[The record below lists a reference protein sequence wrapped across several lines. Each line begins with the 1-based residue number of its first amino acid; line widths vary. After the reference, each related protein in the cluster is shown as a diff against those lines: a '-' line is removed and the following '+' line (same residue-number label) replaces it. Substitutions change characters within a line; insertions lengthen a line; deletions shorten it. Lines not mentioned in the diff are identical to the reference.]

1 MIRRWIGRPG
11 QSLFHRTI
19 STVVLAFIL
28 IESILIA
35 ATVNYIVLPMAKRST
50 DDLSALLVLSA
61 QTWVELPPNTRPDFE
76 RELADKHH
84 FLIFDVTQPLSST
97 PRFRPYIALLEN
109 ALSVRTGEAIS
120 IKTTHFETAWYWAE
134 IHTGGQLIRIGFSS
148 DRLNMN
154 PPKLLV
160 LVFIVTVLLSLLTA
174 WVLARR
180 ITQPLASFS
189 EAAQRVGDGDIPDA
203 LPETGIKELTGFAN
217 AFNRM
222 VWQVRALLASRTTM
236 LAGISHDLRTPL
248 ARMRLAIEML
258 PENSAPVLIDH
269 LKKDLA
275 QMDQL
280 IGEFLTLSRDLGK
293 ETPQSIELN
302 TFIEELVAEINYGGG
317 AIEFSA
323 QSPLVVQAGP
333 LALRRIVN
341 NLMSNALR
349 YGEGNPIEIAFEIRS
364 KQVLIQIKDRGL
376 GIPQAEL
383 ENVFRPFYRLESS
396 RNTET
401 GGSGLG
407 LALCRQLAEANGWKI
422 ELLPRE
428 GGGITAQLS
437 VPLTKVE

>member
-1 MIRRWIGRPG
+1 
-11 QSLFHRTI
+11 
-19 STVVLAFIL
+19 
-28 IESILIA
+28 
-35 ATVNYIVLPMAKRST
+35 
-50 DDLSALLVLSA
+50 
-61 QTWVELPPNTRPDFE
+61 
-76 RELADKHH
+76 
-84 FLIFDVTQPLSST
+84 
-97 PRFRPYIALLEN
+97 
-109 ALSVRTGEAIS
+109 
-120 IKTTHFETAWYWAE
+120 
-134 IHTGGQLIRIGFSS
+134 
-148 DRLNMN
+148 MN